1 MKAINVSRTNS
12 KVCRP
17 NTLKLIVYE
26 TSRADN
32 KYFPPNALSMS
43 GCNFNGEPG
52 KYQDTVEQPIRGQS
66 SGHVISIDQSEAAA
80 VKYQDTVEHGHVIVL
95 NMTSIVPDMMIL
107 I

>member
-1 MKAINVSRTNS
+1 MTKRICFNVKTINVSRTNS

-26 TSRADN
+26 TFRADN

-43 GCNFNGEPG
+43 SCNFNGAPG
-52 KYQDTVEQPIRGQS
+52 KYQDTVARSRHCLEYDKALWP
-66 SGHVISIDQSEAAA
+66 
-80 VKYQDTVEHGHVIVL
+80 
-95 NMTSIVPDMMIL
+95 MMIL